1 MEKPVSMPV
10 KDFIIRQMAVKM
22 MMSEKTLDAVV
33 MHQFWSANEAM
44 QTNYS
49 VEISGFGKFYF
60 NHKKALK
67 RMEKMISK
75 VKGFHR
81 IANDENN
88 SLARRISANN
98 KLVNTLAQIR
108 ELKPRIDE
116 HLFPDLRG
124 LEEQFAPSQEIEAA
138 NQSSEQRE
146 DGHLREM
153 HLPLRGEEEKA
164 GV

>member
-10 KDFIIRQMAVKM
+10 KDFIIRQMAVKLM
-22 MMSEKTLDAVV
+22 ITEKTLDAVV
-33 MHQFWSANEAM
+33 MHQFWSAYEAM

-67 RMEKMISK
+67 RMEKLISK
-75 VKGFHR
+75 VKLFHKL
-81 IANDENN
+81 ASDENN
-88 SLARRISANN
+88 SPAKRISANN

-108 ELKPRIDE
+108 VLKPRIDDK
-116 HLFPDLRG
+116 LFPDLRG
-124 LEEQFAPSQEIEAA
+124 LEEQFAPSQEIETTD
-138 NQSSEQRE
+138 SPGEQGAFE
-146 DGHLREM
+146 HLREM
-153 HLPLRGEEEKA
+153 HLPFRGEEEKA